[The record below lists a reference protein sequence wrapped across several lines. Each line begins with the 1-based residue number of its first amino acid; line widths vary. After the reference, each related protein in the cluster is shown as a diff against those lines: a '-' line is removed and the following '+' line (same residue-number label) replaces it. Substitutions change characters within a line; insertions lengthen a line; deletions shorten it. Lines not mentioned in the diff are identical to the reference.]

1 MQIAIVHGD
10 IDAYKRVEILF
21 LSVFPYR
28 SVLSD
33 WKTDTTVIRKLR
45 TRARRRP
52 PPVPLIIA
60 IATHSGFRV
69 N

>member
-21 LSVFPYR
+21 LSR

-45 TRARRRP
+45 TRARRP
-52 PPVPLIIA
+52 PLVPLIIA

>member
-21 LSVFPYR
+21 LSVFPSR
-28 SVLSD
+28 SVLPD

-45 TRARRRP
+45 TRARRP
-52 PPVPLIIA
+52 PLVPLIIA